1 MGHSVVTNSCSH
13 SLNISC
19 SHSSTI
25 ALDAQQ
31 SMGHDSIHIFVILV
45 EFMLVVGA
53 TIQSTY
59 LDSPGVPPAL
69 LSPLRPSSSA
79 SSSIVTL
86 LLIVVTCQDT

>member
-1 MGHSVVTNSCSH
+1 MTNSCSH
-13 SLNISC
+13 SLNISH

-31 SMGHDSIHIFVILV
+31 SGYQGHDSVHIFVYLA